1 MKTYEERV
9 SEELLRK
16 ASALRTAPRTAPL
29 TPQEFAEKMRS
40 IKRDYDGDT
49 ECLHGALDEAMEDLL
64 VSLGYSDG
72 INIAKKCPRW
82 YA

>member
-1 MKTYEERV
+1 MRTFEERI
-9 SEELLRK
+9 SEALLRK
-16 ASALRTAPRTAPL
+16 ASALRTAPL

-40 IKRDYDGDT
+40 IKRDYEGDT

-64 VSLGYSDG
+64 VSLGYSEG